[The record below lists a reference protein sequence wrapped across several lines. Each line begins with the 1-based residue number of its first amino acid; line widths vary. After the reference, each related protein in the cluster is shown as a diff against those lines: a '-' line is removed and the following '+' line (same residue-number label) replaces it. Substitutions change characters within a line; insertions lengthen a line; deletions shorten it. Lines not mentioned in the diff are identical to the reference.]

1 MNVETSS
8 LPSPLSQLLA
18 HCDEASLHNGI
29 LSLRQLIPV
38 HQSLIRCMDAAS
50 STFDS
55 SYQYTSLQLSLQ
67 GDETLTINLSLPLA
81 LNGDEERS
89 ICEENLSTYGGEED
103 EATKQDTKR
112 LLVLQYLI
120 QRMKVRCTTS
130 YALKSLQFLLL
141 PYLLQSSS
149 TSSSEDFILA
159 VLEVVDSMA
168 VLVEPTSSPSSNEL
182 EAIVEQ
188 CLSSTA
194 STTAPRTS
202 CRILGRLVEKLVHQQ
217 NASPSNHEIQKILVK
232 ALYDRI
238 GQVLDDAL
246 SWCSDTSTTQDQ
258 QHATLTVLLSCLS
271 KDLLPLVVTTSNS
284 ESLSTSKIGS
294 RSSHHNFLISLHR
307 AHIDDLWRHLLCRF
321 LKIIDHVTV
330 GMDTENPA
338 CHLQTSN
345 SDRLVLLVLTSIF
358 CPLLPGLIDYR
369 LPLIEKVP
377 SADEQTATPFHQPLL
392 WQVIFTSLS
401 QGKSLVL
408 EAAAGSTSSAS
419 PWTNNKSPIASSS
432 NNTRGAAPT
441 SGSWFSSATILRKRA
456 LYMLR
461 TVAESSGSVSSSEEE
476 ETEDS
481 PMRLWKTYVMCAET
495 LNTESEQHLIDQIW
509 GSVATLLR
517 HVNASTNKANTVM
530 ERGGGGEVF
539 LNWDWMGLLL
549 SSILSNEQTV
559 LRKLGLYRLLKGHMG
574 LSIVPHSLDVLA
586 LDGSADASDG
596 SSKKQQQQRK
606 KKRTRNITVR
616 GEQSDIRAKQNAA
629 LDMVDPE
636 FVLYVLLP
644 SWDSVGAS
652 MGYNMHLEEN
662 GKVVRED
669 MVPLMTRFLKVYMQT
684 LQNPSNKHD
693 AETQT
698 QRRRTFWHGLW
709 SSTLLSGLRLKTTA
723 LIYSSFSEELEQMTK
738 EGMGSIENVIPADEV
753 LLHNMAETFEPLF
766 QSGSVV
772 LAYRTQFLQA
782 LAIMLKHCKCPA
794 DVAKKWSPMT
804 ILRLL
809 ALFTPEYFPLDDSEW
824 NLMDDPML
832 QHLRVWIVDRM
843 DTSARTVG
851 ATVASAFV
859 GGYMLKSRVDW
870 DPTFGP
876 TRTEK
881 ALGWAIP
888 LLCTLAVTDVQSNQ
902 TSATASE
909 LLWPAIHKAVSSG
922 SNIKADQTTRAL
934 LLLENGCK
942 LRQLSGLGNGDLVV
956 DRKTQQPMPPPPNI
970 EAMLSNVVTFMLSHV
985 ETLVA
990 SEIGMVSIG
999 SEDKDIRSKRSM
1011 RISHT
1016 FARLIGQL
1024 RTLQSSFPSSM
1035 AVSSA
1040 VNEVLQSSVRA
1051 FSSEFEDLS
1060 GDQKVKHAA
1069 LIYAAVSSGADP
1081 RGENDDD
1088 LDSYI
1093 SLCQLLGRL
1102 EVREG
1107 EVDQTWEPTARA
1119 VLQYAKWGAIS
1130 CLVPLLLDSVPRD
1143 SADSRRQKVQSFLH
1157 DLLVSAFDAVKD
1169 TSETALFPLF
1179 TCVLFAGK
1187 QWAGVAVDGSRMG
1200 EERSEQAYTEN
1211 LQKMISALFKLMEGR
1226 HTSSNKTYMLNEFC
1240 SLTFNQKLLTDE
1252 YVRLNRNPK
1261 CQTPIRDAFRKLIE
1275 MAGPRRPHVTK
1286 SVLYR
1291 LTAGWLAIETDAAA
1305 RHSPLGLVSLLLV
1318 ETVSFS
1324 LMDLQTDSNPCHP
1337 FPPSER
1343 NSLPRRHRIPVVA
1356 QGNAFG

>member
-1 MNVETSS
+1 MMNVETSS

-18 HCDEASLHNGI
+18 HCEEAALHNGI

-38 HQSLIRCMDAAS
+38 HQSLIRCMDSTS
-50 STFDS
+50 STSDS
-55 SYQYTSLQLSLQ
+55 SDQYTSLQLSPRD
-67 GDETLTINLSLPLA
+67 DETLTFSLSFPLA
-81 LNGDEERS
+81 LTCDEERS
-89 ICEENLSTYGGEED
+89 ICEENLSTYGGKDD

-112 LLVLQYLI
+112 LLVLQFLI
-120 QRMKVRCTTS
+120 QRMKVRCSTS
-130 YALKSLQFLLL
+130 YALKSLQFLLV

-149 TSSSEDFILA
+149 MSSEDFILA
-159 VLEVVDSMA
+159 VLELVDSMA
-168 VLVEPTSSPSSNEL
+168 VLADPSSSPSSNEL

-188 CLSSTA
+188 CLPSPA
-194 STTAPRTS
+194 STTVPRTS
-202 CRILGRLVEKLVHQQ
+202 CRILARLVEKLVHQQ
-217 NASPSNHEIQKILVK
+217 NPSPSNHEIQKILVK

-238 GQVLDDAL
+238 GQVLDEAL
-246 SWCSDTSTTQDQ
+246 SWCSDASTTQDQ
-258 QHATLTVLLSCLS
+258 QHASLTVLLSCLS

-284 ESLSTSKIGS
+284 ESLSTSNIGTS
-294 RSSHHNFLISLHR
+294 ISHYNFLISLHR
-307 AHIDDLWRHLLCRF
+307 SHIDDLWRHLLESFC
-321 LKIIDHVTV
+321 KIIDHVTA
-330 GMDTENPA
+330 GEDNENPA
-338 CHLQTSN
+338 SHLQTSN
-345 SDRLVLLVLTSIF
+345 SDRLILLVLTSIF
-358 CPLLPGLIDYR
+358 CPLLPGLVDYR
-369 LPLIEKVP
+369 LPLVEKVP
-377 SADEQTATPFHQPLL
+377 PLDEQTATPFHQPLL
-392 WQVIFTSLS
+392 WQLIFTSLS
-401 QGKSLVL
+401 QGKSLAL

-432 NNTRGAAPT
+432 NNTRGAAPM

-461 TVAESSGSVSSSEEE
+461 TVAESSDSASSTEE
-476 ETEDS
+476 ETEDL
-481 PMRLWKTYVMCAET
+481 PIRLWKTYVMCAET

-517 HVNASTNKANTVM
+517 HVNASTNKSNTDM
-530 ERGGGGEVF
+530 ERGGGGEAL
-539 LNWDWMGLLL
+539 LNWDWMSLLL

-559 LRKLGLYRLLKGHMG
+559 LRKLGLYRLLKGHIG

-586 LDGSADASDG
+586 LNGSLDASDG
-596 SSKKQQQQRK
+596 SAKKQQQQRK

-616 GEQSDIRAKQNAA
+616 GEQSDDRAQHNAA

-669 MVPLMTRFLKVYMQT
+669 MVPLMTRFLQVYMQS

-698 QRRRTFWHGLW
+698 QRRWTFWNGLW
-709 SSTLLSGLRLKTTA
+709 SSTLLSALRLKTTA
-723 LIYSSFSEELEQMTK
+723 LIYSSLSEELERITK
-738 EGMGSIENVIPADEV
+738 QGMASIENVIPADEV
-753 LLHNMAETFEPLF
+753 LLNNMAETFEPLF

-794 DVAKKWSPMT
+794 HVAKKWSPMT

-809 ALFTPEYFPLDDSEW
+809 ALFTPEYFPLDATEW

-843 DTSARTVG
+843 DTIARTVG

-859 GGYMLKSRVDW
+859 GGYMLQSRVAW

-881 ALGWAIP
+881 ELGWAIP
-888 LLCTLAVTDVQSNQ
+888 LLCTLAVTDVQPNQ
-902 TSATASE
+902 SSATASE

-956 DRKTQQPMPPPPNI
+956 DRKTQHPMPPPPNI
-970 EAMLSNVVTFMLSHV
+970 EGMLSNVVTFMLSHV

-990 SEIGMVSIG
+990 ADIGMVSIG
-999 SEDKDIRSKRSM
+999 SEDKDVRSKRSM

-1040 VNEVLQSSVRA
+1040 VNEVLQSSVQA
-1051 FSSEFEDLS
+1051 FSSKFEDLS

-1081 RGENDDD
+1081 RAENIDD

-1093 SLCQLLGRL
+1093 CLCQLLGRL

-1107 EVDQTWEPTARA
+1107 EVGQTWEPTARA

-1130 CLVPLLLDSVPRD
+1130 CLVPLLLDSVPSD
-1143 SADSRRQKVQSFLH
+1143 SAGPRPQKVQSFLH
-1157 DLLVSAFDAVKD
+1157 DLLVSAFEAVKD

-1187 QWAGVAVDGSRMG
+1187 QWVGVAVDGSRMG
-1200 EERSEQAYTEN
+1200 EESQRSEQAYIEN
-1211 LQKMISALFKLMEGR
+1211 LQKMIGALFKLMEGR
-1226 HTSSNKTYMLNEFC
+1226 HTSSHKTYMLNELC
-1240 SLTFNQKLLTDE
+1240 SLIFNQKLLTDE

-1261 CQTPIRDAFRKLIE
+1261 CPTPIRDAFRELVEI
-1275 MAGPRRPHVTK
+1275 AGPRRPHVTK

-1291 LTAGWLAIETDAAA
+1291 LTAGWLAIESDTAA
-1305 RHSPLGLVSLLLV
+1305 RHSPLGLVSLIFGGDCDLF
-1318 ETVSFS
+1318 VSGIA
-1324 LMDLQTDSNPCHP
+1324 N
-1337 FPPSER
+1337 
-1343 NSLPRRHRIPVVA
+1343 
-1356 QGNAFG
+1356 